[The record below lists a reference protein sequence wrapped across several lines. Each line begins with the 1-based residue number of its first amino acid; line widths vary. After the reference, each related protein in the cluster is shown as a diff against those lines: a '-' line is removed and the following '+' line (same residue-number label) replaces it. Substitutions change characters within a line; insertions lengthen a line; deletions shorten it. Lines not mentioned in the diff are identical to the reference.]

1 MAWQR
6 KIPFGYS
13 IQNGREELHP
23 IESDAVRDIFRNYLN
38 GLSYSQIAR
47 EMERQ
52 GVPYHQHTGQWNKH
66 MVKRILENETYLGGS
81 AYPRIIDSG
90 DFLAVRMKCAEKNV
104 GEPHPREID
113 PIREKAAC
121 AVCGARMLRDTRYN
135 GRPSWRCQNE
145 DCGQIVRMEDS
156 AAMDTLNQCLREL
169 AGMPHLLTA
178 SGTKPDIG
186 PSMDAIRIQ
195 RELDHAMNKG
205 ADSGELARMLIFAA
219 AAEAYAAI
227 PDPTPRHQMEKL
239 REKLTGGSVTE
250 ETLRELL
257 ETAVM
262 AISIGKD
269 GELTLQLTNGAVVQ
283 RGEED
288 KTA

>member
-1 MAWQR
+1 M
-6 KIPFGYS
+6 
-13 IQNGREELHP
+13 
-23 IESDAVRDIFRNYLN
+23 VRDIFRNYLN
-38 GLSYSQIAR
+38 GLSYSQIAC

-52 GVPYHQHTGQWNKH
+52 GIQYHQHTGQWNKH
-66 MVKRILENETYLGGS
+66 MVKRILENETYLGGN

-121 AVCGARMLRDTRYN
+121 AVCGARMLRDTRYK

-145 DCGQIVRMEDS
+145 DCGQIVRMED
-156 AAMDTLNQCLREL
+156 AAALEALNQRLREL
-169 AGMPHLLTA
+169 TALPHLLTA
-178 SGTKPDIG
+178 PSTKPDIG

-219 AAEAYAAI
+219 AAETYAAI
-227 PDPTPRHQMEKL
+227 PDPTPQHQMEKL

-250 ETLRELL
+250 ESLRELL
-257 ETAVM
+257 DTAVT
-262 AISIGKD
+262 AIRMSKD
-269 GELTLQLTNGAVVQ
+269 GTMELELTNGAVVQ
-283 RGEED
+283 PGEED